1 MAYTKFHS
9 AWHNDPL
16 TDTPITA
23 AGLDWI
29 EAGIASA
36 AATADQAH
44 TDVVAVS
51 AGVVAV
57 SAQVVTNTS
66 DIAAISAH
74 TAVPS
79 VIPALLLNPS
89 SSNAFWTVTTL
100 PGWGPGHWE
109 FLKDVDGVIF
119 GQVLVPA
126 GVANANMR
134 FVIAANATAGVS
146 RLGFGYTPVANTET
160 MSFTAWGAVDSSQ
173 DITVPATAYIRKD
186 VTFALTG
193 LAGAD
198 LIAFYIKHEGAHA
211 NDTLAVNTWLFGA
224 WLEPT

>member
-9 AWHNDPL
+9 AANDPQ

-29 EAGIASA
+29 EAGIESA

-44 TDVVAVS
+44 TEVAAVS
-51 AGVVAV
+51 AGVVAE

-79 VIPALLLNPS
+79 VIPALLRPVQQQRLLDGNYAAGLGAGPLGVPQGRGRCHLRPGACPGPGWQTPTCDS
-89 SSNAFWTVTTL
+89 SSPRT
-100 PGWGPGHWE
+100 PRPEG
-109 FLKDVDGVIF
+109 
-119 GQVLVPA
+119 
-126 GVANANMR
+126 
-134 FVIAANATAGVS
+134 S
-146 RLGFGYTPVANTET
+146 RRGFGYTPVANTET

-173 DITVPATAYIRKD
+173 DITVPATAYLRKD